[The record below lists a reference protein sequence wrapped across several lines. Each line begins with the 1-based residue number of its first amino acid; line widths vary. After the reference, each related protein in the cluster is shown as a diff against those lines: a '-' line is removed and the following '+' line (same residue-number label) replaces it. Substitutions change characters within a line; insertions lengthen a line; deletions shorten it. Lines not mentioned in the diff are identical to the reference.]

1 MFVRTPTLAVKAVCP
16 KCGREGT
23 QYISHDEAGGTRSY
37 LRFRHGPDDVC
48 YIGRVRTTSQ
58 VVGELNKPETSDD
71 FKAMVRDMVGE
82 LKELVGSYSQSKS
95 GSVLRNV
102 RDLQT
107 LLEKYGY

>member
-1 MFVRTPTLAVKAVCP
+1 MAVKAICP

-23 QYISHDEAGGTRSY
+23 QYISQDEAGGTRSY
-37 LRFRHGPDDVC
+37 LRFRHGPNDVC
-48 YIGRVRTTSQ
+48 YIGRVRTTNQ

-71 FKAMVRDMVGE
+71 FRAMSKVMVNE
-82 LKELVGSYSQSKS
+82 LKELVAIYSQSKS
-95 GSVLRNV
+95 GSVLKIV